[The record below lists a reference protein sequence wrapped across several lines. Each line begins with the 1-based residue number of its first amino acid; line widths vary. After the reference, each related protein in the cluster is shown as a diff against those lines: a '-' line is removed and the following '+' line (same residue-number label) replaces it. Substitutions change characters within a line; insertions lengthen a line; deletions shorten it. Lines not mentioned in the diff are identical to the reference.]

1 MEVQLAGYL
10 CLETARRMGAKFPP
24 WVLSN
29 WGSDIALFRK
39 LDLHQARIRNVCR
52 RIDYYLAECR
62 RDQTVAKDYG
72 YRGPILPVI
81 PASGGADVA
90 ALAARARTPPSQRRK
105 LLVKGYHNW
114 SGRALL
120 ALSALALA
128 RQHLRDYRIEVSL
141 FSGPVIGWTER
152 LRNEFGLDIAVSA
165 YLPDHSHAIDRL
177 AEARAVLGVGISD
190 GISTT
195 LLEAMAVGTLPIQ
208 SSTACADEWLEHGR
222 SGFVV
227 SPYDTEEIAEAVV
240 RAVTD
245 DALVDQAAEINRQ
258 TVMARWNFTTN
269 GMQVWGIYDR
279 VSTRS

>member
-1 MEVQLAGYL
+1 
-10 CLETARRMGAKFPP
+10 
-24 WVLSN
+24 
-29 WGSDIALFRK
+29 
-39 LDLHQARIRNVCR
+39 
-52 RIDYYLAECR
+52 
-62 RDQTVAKDYG
+62 
-72 YRGPILPVI
+72 VI

-90 ALAARARTPPSQRRK
+90 ALAARAPVPPSQRRK

-128 RQHLRDYRIEVSL
+128 SRALRDYRIEVSL
-141 FSGPVIGWTER
+141 FSGPVIAWTER
-152 LRNEFGLDIAVSA
+152 LRQEFGLDIAISA
-165 YLPDHSHAIDRL
+165 YLPEHSHAIDRL

-227 SPYDTEEIAEAVV
+227 SPYDTEQIADAVV

-258 TVMARWNFTTN
+258 TVMARWSFTTN
-269 GMQVWGIYDR
+269 GMQVWDIYDR
-279 VSTRS
+279 VSTRA